1 MPANRINALMAAR
14 GVVGIRAS
22 AGRFD
27 ALEVIDRDA
36 AIASNGTK
44 ANPAL
49 AGLG

>member
-1 MPANRINALMAAR
+1 MRINALMAAHS
-14 GVVGIRAS
+14 VAGIRAS

-36 AIASNGTK
+36 AFASKGTE
-44 ANPAL
+44 ANQAL